1 MPYTYDDYLTE
12 DMLSLHDEMS
22 VKILISYFLRQIN
35 RPITPVQLAE
45 IATSDGIV
53 NYFVYSSVVESMLED
68 GMLTLE
74 KNGDEEYYVLSE
86 AARAGAESF
95 KQQVPQR
102 FRNKILSAGLKFF
115 ARLKNENDV
124 KVAVEPQ
131 EKGYLV
137 GVTCTD
143 MGTTL
148 MDLKIYAPDEEQADL
163 LAEKIRLNPTDFYA
177 KVIDFAT
184 ENEEYEPE
192 VKEVDDL

>member
-1 MPYTYDDYLTE
+1 MAYTYEDYLTE
-12 DMLSLHDEMS
+12 DMLSLHDEMA
-22 VKILISYFLRQIN
+22 VKILICYFLRQIN

-45 IATSDGIV
+45 IATTDGIV
-53 NYFVYSSVVESMLED
+53 NYFTYSSVVENMLES
-68 GMLTLE
+68 GMLTLRQE
-74 KNGDEEYYVLSE
+74 GDEEYYVLSE
-86 AARAGAESF
+86 TARAGAESF

-124 KVAVEPQ
+124 NIYVEPQ

-137 GVTCTD
+137 EVTCTD

-148 MDLKIYAPDEEQADL
+148 MDLKIYAPDEEQANL

-184 ENEEYEPE
+184 ENEEYQPE